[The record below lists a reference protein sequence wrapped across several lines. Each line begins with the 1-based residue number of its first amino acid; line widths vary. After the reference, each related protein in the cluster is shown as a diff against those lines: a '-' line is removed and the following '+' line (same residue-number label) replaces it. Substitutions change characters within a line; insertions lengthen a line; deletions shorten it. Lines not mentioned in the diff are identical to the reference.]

1 MTARIQR
8 FVTYTFL
15 GVSGFLLWRGD
26 ITRFAMRE
34 TSDVA
39 AIGAASADAAI
50 LDPNAVYGP
59 PKEISGSLRRG
70 DRLRGVLVSA
80 GIEPPLVDMI
90 LGSLVSVFDPTRARP
105 GDTFSVTVDPD
116 QSLLAFQYDRTTGET
131 YRVEPSN
138 EEGAALEA
146 YEFVEPVESRLVK
159 RVGTIENSLHESV
172 RRVGGSAEEVELFA
186 NVFNGAF
193 DFFSDSRKGDDFEY
207 VMEAEF
213 TGDTMKRPVRLLSAH
228 YTSKGR
234 GKTLSGYYYE
244 PAGASKGS
252 YYAADG
258 TALARRFLKC
268 PLPFTRISSRFSSN
282 RLHPV
287 LGIRRPHLGVD
298 FAAPTGTPV
307 AVVADGVVRSVGRD
321 GGLGNA
327 IKVKHASGIETVY
340 GHLSRYAKG
349 LKSGMRVEQGQ
360 VIGYVGS
367 TGLSSG
373 PHLHYSTVRNGV
385 HVDPL
390 KFDAGGGPSLPA
402 PELATFAIARER
414 MNELRVAL
422 PVGEPQ
428 PTAFASRDVMPPV
441 TVVAQRS

>member
-26 ITRFAMRE
+26 VSRLAVRE
-34 TSDVA
+34 TSEVA
-39 AIGAASADAAI
+39 AVVATDATAAT
-50 LDPNAVYGP
+50 LDPNAVHGP
-59 PKEISGSLRRG
+59 PKEISGALRRG

-80 GIEPPLVDMI
+80 GLEPPLVDMI
-90 LGSLVSVFDPTRARP
+90 LGSLVSVFDPARARP

-116 QSLLAFQYDRTTGET
+116 QSLLAFQYDRTSGET
-131 YRVEPSN
+131 YRVEPS

-146 YEFVEPVESRLVK
+146 YCCVEPVENRLVK
-159 RVGTIENSLHESV
+159 RVGSIENSLHESV

-186 NVFNGAF
+186 NIFNGAF

-258 TALARRFLKC
+258 TALARNFLKC

-307 AVVADGVVRSVGRD
+307 ATVADGVVRSVGRD

-327 IKVKHASGIETVY
+327 IKVRHASGIETVY

-349 LKSGMRVEQGQ
+349 LKSGMRVAQGQ
-360 VIGYVGS
+360 TIGYVGS

-373 PHLHYSTVRNGV
+373 PHLHFSTVRNGV
-385 HVDPL
+385 FVDPL

-402 PELATFAIARER
+402 SELPSFAIARER
-414 MNELRVAL
+414 LNDLRLAL

-428 PTAFASRDVMPPV
+428 PTAVASRAEMPPI
-441 TVVAQRS
+441 TVVSQRS